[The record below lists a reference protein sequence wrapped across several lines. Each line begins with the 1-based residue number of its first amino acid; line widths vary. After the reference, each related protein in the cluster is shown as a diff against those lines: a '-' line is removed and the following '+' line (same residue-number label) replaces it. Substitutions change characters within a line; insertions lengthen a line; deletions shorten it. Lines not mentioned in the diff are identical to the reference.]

1 MDGIWIPGVAMI
13 VGGLV
18 FIAVGVPLV
27 LGRIGRNRIYGYRS
41 PRTLRDDRIWYPVNA
56 MSGLW
61 LIWGGLL
68 SLVIGVLLVLLRDR
82 EEAAQLV
89 LGLGVPALL
98 ICIGVGVYRG
108 WKLARLIDEQL
119 HEQEQIDR
127 PSTPG

>member
-1 MDGIWIPGVAMI
+1 MEGIWIPGVAMI
-13 VGGLV
+13 LGGLV
-18 FIAVGVPLV
+18 FIAVGVPMV

-68 SLVIGVLLVLLRDR
+68 SLVIGVLLVILRNR
-82 EEAAQLV
+82 EDAAKLV
-89 LGLGVPALL
+89 ISIGVPALL
-98 ICIGVGVYRG
+98 ICIGVGIYRG

-119 HEQEQIDR
+119 YEQEQIDR
-127 PSTPG
+127 PERA

>member
-13 VGGLV
+13 VGGLA

-68 SLVIGVLLVLLRDR
+68 SLVIGVLLVLLRNR
-82 EEAAQLV
+82 EDAVKLV
-89 LGLGVPALL
+89 IGIGVPALL
-98 ICIGVGVYRG
+98 ICIGVGIYRG

-119 HEQEQIDR
+119 YEEERSDR
-127 PSTPG
+127 PERA

>member
-1 MDGIWIPGVAMI
+1 MEGIWIPGVAMI
-13 VGGLV
+13 LGGLV
-18 FIAVGVPLV
+18 FIAVGVPTV

-68 SLVIGVLLVLLRDR
+68 SLVIGVLLVILRNR
-82 EEAAQLV
+82 EDAAKLV
-89 LGLGVPALL
+89 IGIGVPALL
-98 ICIGVGVYRG
+98 ICIGVGIYRG

-119 HEQEQIDR
+119 YEQEQIDR
-127 PSTPG
+127 PEQA